1 MFALRL
7 NEILKWI
14 DNDSAR
20 LDDPSALRDGFRAHI
35 VRLTRDFLAFPHC
48 ENFALMPDHEQTG
61 DKGDAHLKKRRP
73 VETGAKRARGA
84 PASDVVDHEEEEEEG
99 GGV

>member
-14 DNDSAR
+14 DDDSAKIE
-20 LDDPSALRDGFRAHI
+20 DPATLRDGFRAHI

-48 ENFALMPDHEQTG
+48 ENFALMPDHEHADPGAATTSSTSAAASR
-61 DKGDAHLKKRRP
+61 KGGAAASTTRKPTSVDDADDLLLIL
-73 VETGAKRARGA
+73 
-84 PASDVVDHEEEEEEG
+84 
-99 GGV
+99 